1 MSHPNPV
8 VHLELHTWDVA
19 GASALYSELCGWR
32 PVPVKTCAGR
42 YLAFEFGAALSAGMV
57 ETDADHPIWLPY
69 VEVDRL
75 DVVGRRARLLAGEM
89 RGAMNDRELLDQARA
104 GDEDAFGRLVEPY
117 RGALY
122 GHAYR
127 MLGSAQDA
135 EDAVQETLLSA
146 WRGIARF
153 EGRSSL
159 RSWLY
164 RIATNASL
172 KIIERRPRRVLP
184 IDYGPPGDPGDPVDE
199 PVVESVWIEPV
210 ADERL
215 GLEGGHGSPAARYEL
230 RESVELAFIA
240 ALQHLPPRQRAVL
253 ILRDVLGFSAREAAE
268 VLDATPASI
277 DSALQRAHQ
286 TVDDRLPER
295 DQQATLRTLDDA
307 ALRRV
312 VDGYVDA
319 WERDDADALAALLT
333 DEAVF
338 AMPPNALWFRGR
350 EAIAE
355 FLRVVPMGRG
365 NRWRLVPTRANGQLA
380 FGHYVWSE
388 ERGAFGAHAIDVLTL
403 DGDRIAEL
411 TVFLDPD
418 AVARFGLPDELAE

>member
-1 MSHPNPV
+1 M
-8 VHLELHTWDVA
+8 T
-19 GASALYSELCGWR
+19 
-32 PVPVKTCAGR
+32 
-42 YLAFEFGAALSAGMV
+42 
-57 ETDADHPIWLPY
+57 
-69 VEVDRL
+69 
-75 DVVGRRARLLAGEM
+75 
-89 RGAMNDRELLDQARA
+89 DRELLEQAQA
-104 GDEDAFGRLVEPY
+104 GDEDAFRRLVEPY

-122 GHAYR
+122 AHAYR
-127 MLGSAQDA
+127 MLGSAADA
-135 EDAVQETLLSA
+135 EDAVQESLLNA
-146 WRGIARF
+146 WRGLAGF

-172 KIIERRPRRVLP
+172 KLIERRPKRVLP
-184 IDYGPPGDPGDPVDE
+184 IDYGPPAHPGDQEGE
-199 PVVESVWIEPV
+199 PPVESVWIEPV

-215 GLEGGHGSPAARYEL
+215 GLEGGHASPAARYEL

-286 TVDDRLPER
+286 TVDERLPGQ

-319 WERDDADALAALLT
+319 WQRDDVDALAAMLT
-333 DEAVF
+333 DEAAF
-338 AMPPNALWFRGR
+338 AMPPQATWFRGR

-355 FLRVVPMGRG
+355 FLRAGPMGQG
-365 NRWRLVPTRANGQLA
+365 NHWHLVPITANGQLA
-380 FGHYVWSE
+380 FGHYIWRE
-388 ERGAFGAHAIDVLTL
+388 ERGTFVAHAIHVLTL
-403 DGDRIAEL
+403 DGDRIAEI
-411 TVFLDPD
+411 TAFRDPEPF
-418 AVARFGLPDELAE
+418 ARFGLPDELAAGGQPGS